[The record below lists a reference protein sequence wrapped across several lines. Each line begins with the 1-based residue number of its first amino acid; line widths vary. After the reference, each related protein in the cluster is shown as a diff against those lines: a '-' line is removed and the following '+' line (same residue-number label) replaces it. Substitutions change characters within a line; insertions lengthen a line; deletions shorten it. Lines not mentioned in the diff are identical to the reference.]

1 MRGMLRRIAE
11 RCSRG
16 VVLRRRLPP
25 QFGRRTVFV
34 SPDASLKHARP
45 GPVRSE
51 LYPLVERLVGPDE
64 QVWDIGANIGLFAIP
79 AAVRARAGGVLAVEP
94 DPFLAG
100 LVRASIA
107 RPENRDLR
115 VEVVC
120 CAISD
125 RIGIGAFA
133 IAARGR
139 ASNFLLAAGGLSNAG
154 GVRERLA
161 CPLLTLDA
169 LLADATPPTLLKIDV
184 EGAEDAV
191 LAGGGRVLQEVRPR
205 ILVEVGR
212 EAVEAVTSR
221 LHASDYVLFDAD
233 RPEAASQ
240 PLDRC
245 VWNTLALPAEQ
256 APPRE

>member
-1 MRGMLRRIAE
+1 MLRRIAE

-25 QFGRRTVFV
+25 QFGRRVVLV

-51 LYPLVERLVGPDE
+51 LYPLVERLVAPGD
-64 QVWDIGANIGLFAIP
+64 QVWDIGANIGRFAIP
-79 AAVRARAGGVLAVEP
+79 AAVRAKPGRVLAVEP

-100 LVRASIA
+100 LVRASVDRA
-107 RPENRDLR
+107 ENRDLQ

-120 CAISD
+120 CALSD
-125 RIGIGAFA
+125 RVGIGQFA

-154 GVRERLA
+154 GIRQRFA

-184 EGAEDAV
+184 EGAEEAV
-191 LAGGGRVLQEVRPR
+191 LAGGARLLREVRPR
-205 ILVEVGR
+205 ILVEVGS
-212 EAVEAVTSR
+212 AAAEAVTAI
-221 LHASDYVLFDAD
+221 LHGSGYRLFDAD
-233 RPEAASQ
+233 RPDRSGE
-240 PLDRC
+240 PLERC
-245 VWNTLALPAEQ
+245 VWNTLAVPTERV
-256 APPRE
+256 PPR